1 MLVEVDKI
9 NDWEQVLS
17 TVDKDQVP
25 IHCVKKVI
33 FKLKGAKQKTINL
46 ERLRKE
52 GLDIEELE
60 TVLTSKMISMSKDIV
75 NMDFVIDV
83 EAVKETVQPITNEL
97 LKKL

>member
-46 ERLRKE
+46 ERLR
-52 GLDIEELE
+52 
-60 TVLTSKMISMSKDIV
+60 
-75 NMDFVIDV
+75 
-83 EAVKETVQPITNEL
+83 
-97 LKKL
+97 